1 MNTMN
6 LIDFKNLKKLKIV
19 ANDLEKARQLL
30 IASIELLKDYRKY
43 VPVMESI
50 STLHNSRTIIEI
62 HLNHYKR
69 LVEKYNT
76 ETSK

>member
-1 MNTMN
+1 MNFTN
-6 LIDFKNLKKLKIV
+6 LSDFKNLKKLKLM
-19 ANDLEKARQLL
+19 ASDLEKAHKLL
-30 IASIELLKDYRKY
+30 TTSIESLKDYKKY

-50 STLHNSRTIIEI
+50 SILHNSRTIIEI
-62 HLNHYKR
+62 HLNKYKR